1 MAPINKPLQTK
12 SKIWIEDMDGN
23 VVFGTGR
30 LKILRAIKQYG
41 SINSA
46 AKSLKMGYR
55 AVWARITATE
65 NRLGKKLL
73 IRKSGGASGGGSQ
86 LTPLA
91 ETMIAK
97 YESVQKDIEQVTDD
111 KFHEA
116 LGESLII
123 NSS

>member
-1 MAPINKPLQTK
+1 MAKKNKILQTK
-12 SKIWIEDMDGN
+12 SKIWIEDTDGN

-30 LKILRAIKQYG
+30 LRILSAIKKHG

-91 ETMIAK
+91 ETMLAQ
-97 YESVQKDIEQVTDD
+97 YESVQKDIEKITDK
-111 KFHEA
+111 KFREA
-116 LGESLII
+116 LADHITMK
-123 NSS
+123 